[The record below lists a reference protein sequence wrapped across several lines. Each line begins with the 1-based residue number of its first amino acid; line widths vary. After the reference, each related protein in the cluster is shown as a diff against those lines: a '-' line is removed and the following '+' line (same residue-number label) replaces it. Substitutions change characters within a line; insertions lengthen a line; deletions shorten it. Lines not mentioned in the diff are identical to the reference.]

1 MNNFPMPWNT
11 SISAIATQERPE
23 HFYFAEAYDFMQ
35 SWLNGQHTF
44 TLQTSGSTGA
54 PKPIQ
59 IHRSQLIASAQM
71 TGKALGLRS
80 GTRALVCLNV
90 HYIAGLM
97 MLVRGME
104 LDWEMTV
111 IEPSANPL
119 LDVNRLD
126 TFDFTA
132 LVPLQLGTILENSKT
147 ENQVNRL
154 GTVLLGGAPVNVS
167 LQRKIESL
175 SVPVYQSYGMTE
187 TVSHI
192 ALRRLNGGNF
202 SEDYQFLPNIVFGTD
217 DRGCLHISGPVTNG
231 EVVQTNDLVEIA
243 GNTFKWIGRADN
255 VINSGGVKIVL
266 DKVDATVGKVFFDLK
281 IGNAFFNWF
290 VSDEKL
296 GQKLILVVEGTGN
309 TFQAKDM
316 IEEIRKSLSAY
327 ETPKHVYFVQ
337 HFNKTTTDKVDKRRT
352 VQQLLASQ
360 NG

>member
-11 SISAIATQERPE
+11 SISTIATQKRPE
-23 HFYFAEAYDFMQ
+23 HSYFAEAYDFMQ
-35 SWLNGQHTF
+35 SWSSGQQTF
-44 TLQTSGSTGA
+44 TLQTSGSTGT

-71 TGKALGLRS
+71 TGKALGLRA

-119 LDVNRLD
+119 LDVNGLD
-126 TFDFTA
+126 AFDFTA
-132 LVPLQLGTILENSKT
+132 LVPLQLHAILENPKT
-147 ENQVNRL
+147 ENQVNKL

-192 ALRRLNGGNF
+192 ALRKLNGENF
-202 SEDYQFLPNIVFGTD
+202 SEDYQFLPNIVYGTD

-296 GQKLILVVEGTGN
+296 GQKLILVVEGTAN